1 MLAVGLKTLKARL
14 GQYVRLA
21 ASGERVLITDR
32 DKVVA
37 ELTAPDHPARGLSDH
52 LLADL
57 FASGQA
63 RPPIRRYEPAKS
75 RKGAQDRVPS
85 AILDAELERQ
95 RGDR

>member
-14 GQYVRLA
+14 SQYVRLA

-37 ELTAPDHPARGLSDH
+37 ELTAPDHLQQGLPDH
-52 LLADL
+52 LLAEL
-57 FASGQA
+57 FTSGQA
-63 RPPIRRYEPAKS
+63 RPPIRRYEPAEQRASSKDLVS
-75 RKGAQDRVPS
+75 S
-85 AILDAELERQ
+85 ALLDAEIERQ